1 MSTKFKTSMLALALA
16 AMTGLGACGS
26 SSPATG
32 GTGGSSATGG
42 AGGGSTGNGG
52 AGGGMGGAGGG
63 NPDGGGTGAGGT
75 SAAHTVHLGLIN
87 AATSGGIDITRDPP
101 VDYNTCKQ

>member
-1 MSTKFKTSMLALALA
+1 MSIKFKTSMLALAFA

-26 SSPATG
+26 SSSG
-32 GTGGSSATGG
+32 GGMGGAGGSSAT
-42 AGGGSTGNGG
+42 GG

-63 NPDGGGTGAGGT
+63 MGGAGGGSPDGGTTGAGGT

-87 AATSGGIDITRDPP
+87 ADTSGGITITRDPP